1 MDFHAN
7 EVNVPV
13 LLWSKMEAWAD
24 LDKIRL
30 FTTAEGGFIFLI
42 HVPLALFC
50 FLNLSL
56 LKMWLPSP
64 GLLSF
69 SYGSLTCVVS
79 P

>member
-42 HVPLALFC
+42 HNVL
-50 FLNLSL
+50 L
-56 LKMWLPSP
+56 LKSITIKDVAS
-64 GLLSF
+64 LSWF
-69 SYGSLTCVVS
+69 TFF
-79 P
+79 